1 MEDQVILV
9 NAVNA
14 VLAVAAPNP
23 CIGNTVANAES
34 MPLRAIQFMVTN
46 CVTRFGALAPG
57 LEVALTVPSAFKEP
71 IWLMVAAGRPFGL

>member
-1 MEDQVILV
+1 M

-23 CIGNTVANAES
+23 CVGNTVANCES
-34 MPLRAIQFMVTN
+34 IPLSAIQFRVTN

-57 LEVALTVPSAFKEP
+57 LEVALTVPSALSEP
-71 IWLMVAAGRPFGL
+71 IWLTAAAGRPFGL

>member
-9 NAVNA
+9 KAVNA

-57 LEVALTVPSAFKEP
+57 LDVALTVPSAFKEP
-71 IWLMVAAGRPFGL
+71 IWLMAAAGLPFGL